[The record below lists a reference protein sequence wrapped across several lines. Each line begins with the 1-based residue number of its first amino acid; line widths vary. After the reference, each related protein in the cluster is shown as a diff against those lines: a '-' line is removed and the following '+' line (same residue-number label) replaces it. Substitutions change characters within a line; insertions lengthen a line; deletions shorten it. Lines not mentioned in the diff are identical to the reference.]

1 MNNYPEFYT
10 LRESKEF
17 QKTYETASWYKT
29 VKIEAGDYKIKYTD
43 ISGRE
48 CPPDKSYYGIVVMTG
63 IVTASFFESRL
74 FTSSKNHIN
83 EHVNESETIVLQIY
97 SYSLKGYNIFPVVQW

>member
-1 MNNYPEFYT
+1 MNAYPEFYT

-29 VKIEAGDYKIKYTD
+29 VKIEAGNYKIKYTD

-48 CPPDKSYYGIVVMTG
+48 CRPENSYYGIVIMEG
-63 IVTASFFESRL
+63 IVTASSFESRL
-74 FTSSKNHIN
+74 FGSSNVRIN
-83 EHVNESETIVLQIY
+83 EHVNESERIVLQIY
-97 SYSLKGYNIFPVVQW
+97 SYSLKGYTIFPIVQC

>member
-1 MNNYPEFYT
+1 MNIYPKFYT
-10 LRESKEF
+10 LKESKEF

-29 VKIEAGDYKIKYTD
+29 VRIEAGDYKIKYTD

-48 CPPDKSYYGIVVMTG
+48 CPAEKSYYGIVIMEG
-63 IVTASFFESRL
+63 IVTASSFESRL
-74 FTSSKNHIN
+74 FTSSRIHLN

-97 SYSLKGYNIFPVVQW
+97 SYSLKGYTIFPLVQW